1 MIRTA
6 LVWLALCSLAAAAP
20 HHTLT
25 IGVSSFPS
33 TLNPQIDADVIKFYD
48 LGFADRPVT
57 AWDADR
63 HLQCLLC
70 TELPTI
76 ANGGAKLEGDGMAVT
91 VRFKPGLTWAD
102 GAPLGAED
110 LAFTARVGRDPNS
123 GFTNTKTWSR
133 VSRVDVL
140 DPQTAVMH
148 LSEPFYQY
156 DEIAELLPAHLE
168 QPVYEAN
175 PKPGDYIQHS
185 LYNRDPTNPGL
196 YNGPYRITADDVG
209 SQLVLDR
216 NEHWTGARPYFD
228 RIIIKTIGN
237 TAALQAN
244 LLSGDVDMVPGE
256 GIGLTLDQ
264 VITMQRQYPAR
275 FTYAYKPNLNYTH
288 LDVQLD
294 DPALADVRVRR
305 ALLMAI
311 DRQGIVDKL
320 MGGRVPVA
328 NSFISPIDPDYAADV
343 PTYPYDPAR
352 AAALLT
358 EAGWVPGPDGIRRN
372 PGGQRLNVEFT
383 TTVGVRF
390 RELQQQVIQSEW
402 RSIGVESEIKNE
414 PPRTLF
420 GETLKHRSFPGVVMF
435 SWSSPIESTPRQ
447 ILSSGQ
453 VPTAANDWGGT
464 NYTDFR
470 NPQMDADIDRMER
483 ELDPAKRLPIWADMQ
498 RIYADQ
504 LPALPLNFGAEAH
517 VWPTWLH
524 GVQPTG
530 HAQPSTL
537 WSEHWLADE

>member
-1 MIRTA
+1 MIRA
-6 LVWLALCSLAAAAP
+6 LLLSLALCTAAAAAP
-20 HHTLT
+20 HRTLT

-33 TLNPQIDADVIKFYD
+33 TLNPAIDADLIKFYV
-48 LGFADRPVT
+48 LGFIDRPVT
-57 AWDADR
+57 AWNADR
-63 HLQCLLC
+63 QLQCFLC
-70 TELPTI
+70 TEAPTV

-110 LAFTARVGRDPNS
+110 LAFTARVGRDPSS
-123 GFTNTKTWSR
+123 GFTNTKTWER

-156 DEIAELLPAHLE
+156 GEIAELLPAHLE
-168 QPVYEAN
+168 QPIYKAN

-216 NEHWTGARPYFD
+216 NEHWTGAWPYFD
-228 RIIIKTIGN
+228 RVIIKTIGN

-244 LLSGDVDMVPGE
+244 LLSGDIDMAPGDAPA
-256 GIGLTLDQ
+256 LTLDQ
-264 VITMQRQYPAR
+264 VLTLQRQYPAR
-275 FTYAYKPNLNYTH
+275 FAYAFKPNQTYTH
-288 LDVQLD
+288 IDLQLD
-294 DPALADVRVRR
+294 NPALADVRVRR

-320 MGGRVPVA
+320 LGGRVPVA
-328 NSFISPIDPDYAADV
+328 TSFVGPLESTYTADV
-343 PTYPYDPAR
+343 PQYPHDPAK
-352 AAALLT
+352 AAALLA
-358 EAGWVPGPDGIRRN
+358 EAGWTPGPDGIRRN
-372 PGGQRLNVEFT
+372 AAGQRLNVEFT

-402 RSIGVESEIKNE
+402 RGIGVESDIKNE

-420 GETLKHRSFPGVVMF
+420 GETLKHRSFPGAVLFAWVL
-435 SWSSPIESTPRQ
+435 PVEGTPRQ

-453 VPTAANDWGGT
+453 IPMAANNWGGT
-464 NYTDFR
+464 NYMDFR
-470 NPQMDADIDRMER
+470 NPQMDADIDAVER
-483 ELDPAKRLPIWADMQ
+483 ELDPAKRAPIWADMQ
-498 RIYADQ
+498 RIYANQ
-504 LPALPLNFGAEAH
+504 LPALPLNFSADAY

-530 HAQPSTL
+530 HAAPTTL
-537 WSEHWLADE
+537 WAEQWLADE